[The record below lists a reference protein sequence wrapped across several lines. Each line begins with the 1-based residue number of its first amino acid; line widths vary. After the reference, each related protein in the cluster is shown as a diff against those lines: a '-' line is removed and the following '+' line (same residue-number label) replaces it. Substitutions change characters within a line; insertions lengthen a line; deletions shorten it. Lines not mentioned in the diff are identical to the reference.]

1 MKIPPRPDSRHQEDG
16 FSLPLVLVASLMVL
30 LGGLMLADRASDGV
44 ISAAFQRDSSDA
56 RDAAETGVTRIVG
69 ELNRP
74 QNRGLLAKKTSGVD
88 PASYRWT
95 GADADAS
102 VNPCLSG
109 TGGRPD
115 LESNASLGY
124 AANDPYNR
132 VLLNAN
138 GQVVTNVSQAT
149 KAYQLLWV
157 KRQPLADADG
167 NPLLRIFQPTGR
179 GKVVLAVEGSVLRN
193 GQTLSSVRLEEELQ
207 LVPKCCGVPFGGSH
221 GNVNYGLD
229 SDGASVCISSNW
241 GFLGGAAENN
251 TGYIKINGI
260 TTIETGG
267 SNSKPVNPLI
277 CIADSTPDCDF
288 DPTSTSYTL
297 QVAAVDLNP
306 VPQVPAP
313 APTGIGSIARVGG
326 SLSAAIKDTPLAF
339 ATCHS
344 SDVINAANLSSTIAP
359 NCKAADTSTVVF
371 NAAVDMSST
380 TNHNYCKTHDSDGDG
395 SEELHCVLDTLDYSA
410 FNIKVIGTSVR
421 PLRLYFPNP
430 GTVISSG
437 GGKTLEH
444 AGGAKI
450 TDLSLFGCPSCGTQV
465 VSLAGGVSTLNL
477 FAWFPQGTV
486 TISGGSGYS
495 GVLWANRITSN
506 GSVAWVVPGSGVAQA
521 MGLAGH
527 GVPPDTAATSATN
540 PLVFDWVA
548 RAIEGFRWYGK

>member
-1 MKIPPRPDSRHQEDG
+1 MTTPLRRPNNSHQEDG
-16 FSLPLVLVASLMVL
+16 FSLALVLVASLMVL
-30 LGGLMLADRASDGV
+30 LGGLMLVDRSSDGM

-56 RDAAETGVTRIVG
+56 KDAAETGMTRIVG

-74 QNRGLLAKKTSGVD
+74 QNRGLLAKKTSGAD
-88 PASYRWT
+88 PTSYRWT
-95 GADADAS
+95 KADADAS
-102 VNPCLSG
+102 VNPCLGG
-109 TGGRPD
+109 TSGRPD

-124 AANDPYNR
+124 AANAPYNR

-138 GQVVTNVSQAT
+138 GQVVTNLSQAT

-157 KRQPLADADG
+157 KRQPLADANG

-179 GKVVLAVEGSVLRN
+179 GKVVLAVEGSALRN

-229 SDGASVCISSNW
+229 SNGASICIAANW
-241 GFLGGAAENN
+241 GFLAGAAENN
-251 TGYIKINGI
+251 TGYIKINGV

-267 SNSKPVNPLI
+267 SNSKPVNPLF
-277 CIADSTPDCDF
+277 CVGDTTPNCVF
-288 DPTSTSYTL
+288 DPTSTDYTL

-306 VPQVPAP
+306 VPQVPTPAP
-313 APTGIGSIARVGG
+313 AGVGRIEQG
-326 SLSAAIKDTPLAF
+326 GDVLPADTAF

-344 SDVINAANLSSTIAP
+344 TNAIDQSSLGSTIVPDCEAR
-359 NCKAADTSTVVF
+359 NTKTVVL
-371 NAAVDMSST
+371 NAAVGRPGTPS
-380 TNHNYCKTHDSDGDG
+380 YCKTHDSDGDG
-395 SEELHCVLDTLDYSA
+395 SDELHCVLGVLDYSD
-410 FNIKVIGTSVR
+410 FNIKVIGTSLR

-437 GGKTLEH
+437 VEKTLEH
-444 AGGAKI
+444 SGGAKI

-465 VSLAGGVSTLNL
+465 VSLAGGASSLDL
-477 FAWFPQGTV
+477 FAWFPQGVV
-486 TISGGSGYS
+486 TITEGSGYS
-495 GVLWANRITSN
+495 GVLWANQITSN
-506 GSVAWVVPGSGVAQA
+506 GSVTWVVPGSGVAQA
-521 MGLAGH
+521 MDLAGH
-527 GVPPDTAATSATN
+527 GVPPNPATPSATN

>member
-1 MKIPPRPDSRHQEDG
+1 M
-16 FSLPLVLVASLMVL
+16 
-30 LGGLMLADRASDGV
+30 
-44 ISAAFQRDSSDA
+44 
-56 RDAAETGVTRIVG
+56 
-69 ELNRP
+69 
-74 QNRGLLAKKTSGVD
+74 
-88 PASYRWT
+88 
-95 GADADAS
+95 
-102 VNPCLSG
+102 NPCLSG
-109 TGGRPD
+109 TSGRPD

-124 AANDPYNR
+124 AANAPYNR

-138 GQVVTNVSQAT
+138 GQVVTNPSQAT

-157 KRQPLADADG
+157 KRQPLSDADG
-167 NPLLRIFQPTGR
+167 IPLLRIFQPTGR
-179 GKVVLAVEGSVLRN
+179 GKVVLAVEGSALRN

-207 LVPKCCGVPFGGSH
+207 LVPKCCGVPFGGAH

-229 SDGASVCISSNW
+229 SDGASVCISANW

-313 APTGIGSIARVGG
+313 APTGVGIIARVGG

-344 SDVINAANLSSTIAP
+344 SDAINTSNLSSTIVP
-359 NCKAADTSTVVF
+359 NCKASDTSTVVF

-395 SEELHCVLDTLDYSA
+395 REELHCVLDTLDYSA

-421 PLRLYFPNP
+421 PLRLYFPNS

-465 VSLAGGVSTLNL
+465 VSLAGGASSLNL

-527 GVPPDTAATSATN
+527 GVPPDTATTSATN

-548 RAIEGFRWYGK
+548 RAVEGFRWYGK

>member
-1 MKIPPRPDSRHQEDG
+1 VKIRPRHHFAHEEEG
-16 FSLPLVLVASLMVL
+16 FSLTLVLVASLMVL
-30 LGGLMLADRASDGV
+30 LGGLMLVDRASDGV

-56 RDAAETGVTRIVG
+56 SDAAETGMTRIVG

-74 QNRGLLAKKTSGVD
+74 QNRGLLAKKTSGDD
-88 PASYRWT
+88 PASYRWS
-95 GADADAS
+95 GEDADAS
-102 VNPCLSG
+102 VNSCLG
-109 TGGRPD
+109 ANGGRPD

-124 AANDPYNR
+124 AANAPYNR

-138 GQVVTNVSQAT
+138 GQVVSDPSQAT

-157 KRQPLADADG
+157 KRQPLAGVDG

-179 GKVVLAVEGSVLRN
+179 GKVVLAVEGSALRN

-207 LVPKCCGVPFGGSH
+207 LVPKCCGVPFGGAH

-229 SDGASVCISSNW
+229 SEGVSVCIAANW

-251 TGYIKINGI
+251 TGYIKINGV

-267 SNSKPVNPLI
+267 SNSQPVNPLI
-277 CIADSTPDCDF
+277 CIADSTADCDF
-288 DPTSTSYTL
+288 DPTSTPYTL

-306 VPQVPAP
+306 VPQVPTPAP
-313 APTGIGSIARVGG
+313 AGVGSIARVGG
-326 SLSAAIKDTPLAF
+326 SLSAAIKDTSLAF

-344 SDVINAANLSSTIAP
+344 SDVINAANLSSTIVP
-359 NCKAADTSTVVF
+359 DCKAADTSTVVL

-380 TNHNYCKTHDSDGDG
+380 TNHNYCKTHDSDSDG
-395 SEELHCVLDTLDYSA
+395 NDELHCVLAKLDYSA
-410 FNIKVIGTSVR
+410 FNVKVIGTSVR
-421 PLRLYFPNP
+421 PLRLYFPNS

-444 AGGAKI
+444 SGGAKI

-465 VSLAGGVSTLNL
+465 VSLAGGASSLDL

-506 GSVAWVVPGSGVAQA
+506 GSVTWVVPGSGAAQA
-521 MGLAGH
+521 MDLAGH
-527 GVPPDTAATSATN
+527 GVPPDTTTTSTTN

>member
-1 MKIPPRPDSRHQEDG
+1 MKIRPRPDSRHQEDG
-16 FSLPLVLVASLMVL
+16 FSLTLVVLASLMVL
-30 LGGLMLADRASDGV
+30 LGGLMLVDRASDGV
-44 ISAAFQRDSSDA
+44 ISAAFQRDSINAS
-56 RDAAETGVTRIVG
+56 DAAETGVTRIVG

-74 QNRGLLAKKTSGVD
+74 QNRGLLAKKTSGAD

-95 GADADAS
+95 GTDADAS
-102 VNPCLSG
+102 VNSCLG
-109 TGGRPD
+109 ATGGKPD
-115 LESNASLGY
+115 LENNASLGY
-124 AANDPYNR
+124 AANAPYNR
-132 VLLNAN
+132 VLLDAN
-138 GQVVTNVSQAT
+138 GQVVSDLSQAT

-167 NPLLRIFQPTGR
+167 NPLLHIFQPTGR
-179 GKVVLAVEGSVLRN
+179 GKVVLAVEGSALRN

-221 GNVNYGLD
+221 GNVNYSLD
-229 SDGASVCISSNW
+229 SEVASACIAANW
-241 GFLGGAAENN
+241 VFLGGAAENN
-251 TGYIKINGI
+251 TGYIKINGV

-267 SNSKPVNPLI
+267 SSSQPVNPLI
-277 CIADSTPDCDF
+277 CIADSTADCDF
-288 DPTSTSYTL
+288 DPTSTPYTL
-297 QVAAVDLNP
+297 QVATVDLNP
-306 VPQVPAP
+306 VPQVPTPAP
-313 APTGIGSIARVGG
+313 AGVGNIGRVGG
-326 SLSAAIKDTPLAF
+326 SLSAAIKDTSLAF

-344 SDVINAANLSSTIAP
+344 SDVINAANLSSTIVP
-359 NCKAADTSTVVF
+359 NCKAADTSTVVL

-395 SEELHCVLDTLDYSA
+395 REELHCVLDTLDYSA
-410 FNIKVIGTSVR
+410 FNVKVIGTGVR
-421 PLRLYFPNP
+421 PLRLYFPNS

-437 GGKTLEH
+437 GGKKLEH

-465 VSLAGGVSTLNL
+465 VSLAGGASSLNL

-521 MGLAGH
+521 MDLAGH
-527 GVPPDTAATSATN
+527 GVPPDTATTSATN